1 MRKAWKNSKP
11 NAPDVP
17 FGSSGSPKSE
27 QGGWIIWNKKTERV
41 EIESVPGGTRNGLA
55 TISGT
60 RPEDTSDRQVV
71 GWFHTHPNKN
81 SEGYRTGPSI
91 GDLRFTHVEARV
103 PGIIET
109 HDGRI
114 TIPYP

>member
-1 MRKAWKNSKP
+1 MFRLGVLAVQNLNKAGGL
-11 NAPDVP
+11 
-17 FGSSGSPKSE
+17 FG
-27 QGGWIIWNKKTERV
+27 IIKTERV